1 MSYAKPHGQA
11 LSVTTFSRNGRRRKR
26 GEGNHSEWGDLS
38 ESPNLEPPPFLS
50 LSVAVGR
57 ARIEG
62 YKPIIIITFSSWLW
76 EDGERERGRKAVFV
90 SGIAQPP
97 DQIMEHLN
105 GICWTISNGPN
116 IRSGALFLSFLLSE
130 RTLPPPNIITILCCI
145 IKGDCKIFGVIDG
158 MAASAL
164 APARLHSPEF

>member
-1 MSYAKPHGQA
+1 M
-11 LSVTTFSRNGRRRKR
+11 RRFV
-26 GEGNHSEWGDLS
+26 GVAEFGTAAI
-38 ESPNLEPPPFLS
+38 
-50 LSVAVGR
+50 SVAVGR
-57 ARIEG
+57 SRSG
-62 YKPIIIITFSSWLW
+62 SHRGLQTHHYYYVFKLTMGGW
-76 EDGERERGRKAVFV
+76 RERKAVFV

-116 IRSGALFLSFLLSE
+116 IRSGALFLSFFLSE